1 MVLELLAGVERLP
14 LVGAFKLSFYVYP
27 LVNALHIMAIGALVT
42 TVTLMDLRI
51 LGFLGRMPRA
61 AFLELMRGAVA
72 AAFAVAALTGLAL
85 FSIRAQEYATNPAF
99 QIKMVLLGLAGLNL
113 LAFRRFAPP
122 AGAAGYPATAKA
134 LAALSIALWVS
145 VLVAGRFVGFI

>member
-1 MVLELLAGVERLP
+1 MV
-14 LVGAFKLSFYVYP
+14 
-27 LVNALHIMAIGALVT
+27 VT
-42 TVTLMDLRI
+42 SVVLMDLRI
-51 LGFLGRMPRA
+51 LGLATAVEREP
-61 AFLELMRGAVA
+61 LLHLMRETIAIAFPVAV
-72 AAFAVAALTGLAL
+72 LTGLAL